1 MTRFYYLFFLT
12 LSAFSQLSIADE
24 GFSISAGGMLFWRKA
39 DEIPLVPVMLDHI
52 VTNRGDQ
59 ASCDGVLS

>member
-24 GFSISAGGMLFWRKA
+24 GFSISAGGMLFWRSLLCIQISSA
-39 DEIPLVPVMLDHI
+39 
-52 VTNRGDQ
+52 
-59 ASCDGVLS
+59 